1 MPTGAQAMTATIDAV
16 YENGTLRPKKPLG
29 LVEGAEVQLTINVPD
44 EDHDPLD
51 EVIGICTE
59 GPDIS
64 LAERHDEII
73 YGGLLRNEA
82 NQR

>member
-1 MPTGAQAMTATIDAV
+1 MTTTIEAV
-16 YENGTLRPKKPLG
+16 YENGILRPKKPLG
-29 LVEGAEVQLTINVPD
+29 LVEGAEVQLTINALD

-73 YGGLLRNEA
+73 YGGLLRKET
-82 NQR
+82 NQP

>member
-1 MPTGAQAMTATIDAV
+1 MTTTIEAV
-16 YENGTLRPKKPLG
+16 YENGILRPKKPLG
-29 LVEGAEVQLTINVPD
+29 LVEGAEVQVTINALD

-64 LAERHDEII
+64 LAERHDALI
-73 YGGLLRNEA
+73 YGGLLRKET
-82 NQR
+82 NQP